1 MTYEAGEFGICP
13 QKGILYPSKNTLG
26 RSSNF
31 ECKAT
36 IKVLHNNGTTTYV
49 QVVSI
54 KVNKSLDVTCNNL
67 LIADLIIIQTCTY
80 VCKYVYLYFEQ
91 VHSYLMYAFAY
102 DVFKPPGTRAQN
114 TTRLWW
120 YVLLCNCNALLSNI
134 LLHTIHQNQINT
146 SIDLSL

>member
-1 MTYEAGEFGICP
+1 M
-13 QKGILYPSKNTLG
+13 KNLLG
-26 RSSNF
+26 FSFYINIGNF
-31 ECKAT
+31 EAFLRNLNLSTNC
-36 IKVLHNNGTTTYV
+36 LFWRC
-49 QVVSI
+49 VVSI

-80 VCKYVYLYFEQ
+80 VCKYVYLYFVQ

-146 SIDLSL
+146 QIDLSL